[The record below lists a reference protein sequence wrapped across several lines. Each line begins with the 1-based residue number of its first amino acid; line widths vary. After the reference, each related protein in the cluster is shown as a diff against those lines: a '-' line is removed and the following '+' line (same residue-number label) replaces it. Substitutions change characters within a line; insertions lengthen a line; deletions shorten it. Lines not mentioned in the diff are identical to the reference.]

1 MAHTF
6 SQIYLQV
13 VFAVSAR
20 QNLIMPAFKE
30 DLQQYI
36 GGILRNKAQ
45 KLIAINCMPDHTHIL
60 IGLKP
65 DIALSDLMRDLKSD
79 SSVFI
84 NKKKWIRGRFHWQE
98 GFGAFSY
105 SHSQLDRVAKY
116 VRNQERHHAR
126 RTFRDEYKTM
136 LRKFDIAFESK
147 YLFEFFDPESRS
159 T

>member
-13 VFAVSAR
+13 VFAVAAR
-20 QNLIMPAFKE
+20 ENLIRPAFKE
-30 DLQQYI
+30 DVQQYM
-36 GGILRNKAQ
+36 GGIIRNKSQ

-65 DIALSDLMRDLKSD
+65 NIALSDLMRDLKSD
-79 SSVFI
+79 TSEFI
-84 NKKKWIRGRFHWQE
+84 NKKKWVRGRFRWQE

-105 SHSQLDRVAKY
+105 SHSQLDRVATY
-116 VRNQERHHAR
+116 VRNQEKHHAR
-126 RTFRDEYKTM
+126 RTFRDEYRTM

-147 YLFEFFDPESRS
+147 YLFEFFDEVKRA
-159 T
+159 